1 MEYCEGGDLSSRIQ
15 RVKKPFPEE
24 VILDWLVQIALA
36 LRSCHRL
43 KILHRDLKTQ
53 NIFLTEDDYVK
64 IGDFGIAR
72 VLTGTMD
79 MAQTVVGTPYSMSPE
94 VCQNKPY
101 SFKSDMWSL
110 GCVLYEVASRQN
122 AFGGA
127 NLLAVVLKIVQEP
140 HERLPECYS
149 REFSKLVDDLLHK
162 DPAKR
167 LSIDDLLNRP
177 LLTDRIARVKHE
189 QSTRAR
195 QLKKKRTLARLNR
208 KVRPPTMDHLS
219 AERDRENGGN
229 ASGQPNKFFRRRR
242 SSAPAVGP
250 FDQFAVPVSPEHS
263 PADHVVTEG
272 ARNSYDPSELY
283 AALQRRRRGSVSTGA
298 RRRRASVAEGA
309 RTSYFSLAE
318 PAQQSPRL
326 RSRMAY
332 SLSDVGG
339 ARSSRLTPRTRTD
352 ELEMRRVHAA
362 RRQQIID
369 LSVIERDLVKSHRC
383 SSDCSSSHVRTSLRS
398 EEMFETSLPPAFY
411 PNTASSEASPMSDG
425 SHARSSV
432 HSRADADIMRV
443 SSLSLS
449 SSSSARSL
457 ALSHARAALMSP
469 TEGRKSSPRFTR
481 APPNLNRSGHSS
493 ASDDTDYEDDPFEE
507 YESDGEGDRRREGR
521 AGPGPTHYPRAMH
534 NARTRRSASVDWGSF
549 H

>member
-1 MEYCEGGDLSSRIQ
+1 MDHYATVRKIGQGQFGTVELVERKRDGCKFVIKKIPLDNLTSKQQTDARNEVEFLKSLTHPGIVHYEESFSVANTLHIVMEYCEGGDLSSRIQ
-15 RVKKPFPEE
+15 RVTKPFPEE

-177 LLTDRIARVKHE
+177 LLADRIARVKHE

-250 FDQFAVPVSPEHS
+250 FDQFAVPVSPEHA
-263 PADHVVTEG
+263 PADHVATEG

-283 AALQRRRRGSVSTGA
+283 AALQRRRRGSVST
-298 RRRRASVAEGA
+298 
-309 RTSYFSLAE
+309 
-318 PAQQSPRL
+318 
-326 RSRMAY
+326 
-332 SLSDVGG
+332 
-339 ARSSRLTPRTRTD
+339 
-352 ELEMRRVHAA
+352 
-362 RRQQIID
+362 
-369 LSVIERDLVKSHRC
+369 
-383 SSDCSSSHVRTSLRS
+383 
-398 EEMFETSLPPAFY
+398 
-411 PNTASSEASPMSDG
+411 
-425 SHARSSV
+425 
-432 HSRADADIMRV
+432 
-443 SSLSLS
+443 
-449 SSSSARSL
+449 
-457 ALSHARAALMSP
+457 
-469 TEGRKSSPRFTR
+469 
-481 APPNLNRSGHSS
+481 
-493 ASDDTDYEDDPFEE
+493 
-507 YESDGEGDRRREGR
+507 
-521 AGPGPTHYPRAMH
+521 
-534 NARTRRSASVDWGSF
+534 
-549 H
+549 